1 MEWREALQDA
11 WRQYRGWLLG
21 GLAVMIAV
29 GVIGAQLLKPNDQ
42 HRDTN
47 NSMNGTSQ
55 SAFQSDSSGSLAD
68 ATTKVA
74 SRSTKLETTSATTV
88 NPGKLAGQTE
98 SMVEVKGAVNQ
109 PGVYHFKTNMRV
121 INAIERAG
129 GLRADA
135 DSKQINQAQTL
146 HDQMVVY
153 VPTHGEALP
162 STNTSGVAGGANTT
176 TAGDNGATGT
186 AGTASIEGDGAD
198 VPIGLNSA
206 TKEQLTKI
214 SGVGD
219 KKAQKIIDFRT
230 EHNGFKSLDDLKQIS
245 GFGEKTVQK
254 LKPHLSLS

>member
-1 MEWREALQDA
+1 MEWREALRDA

-21 GLAVMIAV
+21 GLAVMITV

-42 HRDTN
+42 HHDTN
-47 NSMNGTSQ
+47 SSMNGMSQ
-55 SAFQSDSSGSLAD
+55 ASFQSDSSSLAD

-74 SRSTKLETTSATTV
+74 TRSTKPEATASAATV
-88 NPGKLAGQTE
+88 NSEKTVGQTE
-98 SMVEVKGAVNQ
+98 SVVEVKGAVNQ
-109 PGVYHFKTNMRV
+109 PGVYRFKTNMRV
-121 INAIERAG
+121 INAIDRAG

-135 DSKQINQAQTL
+135 DSKQVNQAQTL
-146 HDQMVVY
+146 HDQMVIY
-153 VPTHGEALP
+153 IPTHGEALP
-162 STNTSGVAGGANTT
+162 TTNASGVDGATNTA
-176 TAGDNGATGT
+176 TAGDNGAVGT
-186 AGTASIEGDGAD
+186 AGATVDGDSAD
-198 VPIGLNSA
+198 APIGLNSA